1 MLLDGTTRLHTHDG
15 LDLKHYL
22 TASTM
27 SERMVFMED
36 SLIPVPDD
44 VPDEV
49 AAITGC
55 AVATGV
61 GTVVT
66 SAGARP
72 GSSAVVIGCGGI
84 GLAMIQG
91 AHLAGCDP
99 IVAIDL
105 EDGKLELAVRLGA
118 TNTVNARTE
127 SAVDAIERITGSGA
141 DFVFDSVGSSATVN
155 QALELARPGGSA
167 VVAGMHS
174 ARTEV
179 SIPMGPLVMK
189 AKTLMGAFG
198 GSMKPRVDLP
208 RLIDLYREGRL
219 QTDRMVTQRYKLE
232 ELPQAFTDMQEGRG
246 GRSVIVFDAE
256 E

>member
-1 MLLDGTTRLHTHDG
+1 MLLDGTTRLHTLDG
-15 LDLKHYL
+15 VDLKHYL

-36 SLIPVPDD
+36 SLLPVPGD

-61 GTVVT
+61 GTVTT
-66 SAGARP
+66 SAGAEP

-91 AHLAGCDP
+91 ARLAGCDP

-105 EDGKLELAVRLGA
+105 VDDKLDLAVRLGA
-118 TNTVNARTE
+118 TDTVNARTE
-127 SAVDAIERITGSGA
+127 SPADAITAIAGA
-141 DFVFDSVGSSATVN
+141 GVDYAFDSVGNAATVDT
-155 QALELARPGGSA
+155 ALEVIRPGGAA
-167 VVAGMHS
+167 VVAGMHA
-174 ARTEV
+174 ARTELP
-179 SIPMGPLVMK
+179 IPMGPLVMK

-198 GSMKPRVDLP
+198 GSMRPRVDLP
-208 RLIDLYREGRL
+208 RLLELYRDGRL
-219 QTDRMVTQRYKLE
+219 RTDQMITQRYKLD
-232 ELPQAFTDMQEGRG
+232 ELSAAFADMEAGRG
-246 GRSVIVFDAE
+246 GRSVIVFDE
-256 E
+256 EE